1 MMNKSPPD
9 SPETEIMEIRRI
21 IRNRESTYGRVKVTT
36 ALVKWAGNWKLV
48 LARYAVLPSDD
59 LTEYAKSFDY
69 DDFHLHENTVTIEQ
83 FLSLLES
90 IEHDGTLR
98 VPGSEGVSVNGRI
111 QKWPNTNNHQPSS
124 ESAFNLDWPADS
136 YAFMA
141 MGEYQAQAPSGPF
154 AVINQP
160 LFDTGQAAMNFF
172 FEMQTGYFSYPG
184 AALIFL
190 PNYTARIREI
200 RLGPSSLVLRI
211 ETGKGVLA
219 TDLLAKIYLESQTRI
234 AQVETLFTGNEA
246 QVPFEYQPNLYLLYL
261 FSLRTGEVL
270 DYRRFGIGWGGS
282 SQDVFVESSPES
294 IEQLIRSGEN
304 KQVEFKQVIPK
315 NWSEFAETAV
325 SMSNG
330 NGGTILLGV
339 DDNGQVVGV
348 QDPKVSDS
356 IHDALRNLCEPAI
369 EPKIEMQILREKTIG
384 VIQIPE
390 GTAKPYILKD
400 KGVYVRF
407 GATDRLASREEIVN
421 LVEQKSRLQ

>member
-1 MMNKSPPD
+1 MMEKSPPN
-9 SPETEIMEIRRI
+9 STETEIEEIRRI
-21 IRNRESTYGRVKVTT
+21 IRSRESTYGRVKVTT
-36 ALVKWAGNWKLV
+36 ALAKWTGDWRLV
-48 LARYAVLPSDD
+48 LARYDVLPSDD
-59 LTEYAKSFDY
+59 LREYAKSFDY
-69 DDFHLHENTVTIEQ
+69 NEFRLRENTVTIAQ
-83 FLSLLES
+83 FFSLLEG
-90 IEHDGTLR
+90 IERDGILQI
-98 VPGSEGVSVNGRI
+98 PSSEGISVNGRI
-111 QKWPNTNNHQPSS
+111 QKWPNLNNHQPSR
-124 ESAFNLDWPADS
+124 EFAFNLDWPADS

-141 MGEYQAQAPSGPF
+141 TGGYQAQAPNGPF

-184 AALIFL
+184 GALIFL

-211 ETGKGVLA
+211 EIGKGVLA
-219 TDLLAKIYLESQTRI
+219 TDLLAKIYLESETRI
-234 AQVETLFTGNEA
+234 AQIEASFTGNET
-246 QVPFEYQPNLYLLYL
+246 QVQVENQPNLYLVYL
-261 FSLRTGEVL
+261 FSKKTDEVL
-270 DYRRFGIGWGGS
+270 DYRRFGVGWSGS
-282 SQDVFVESSPES
+282 SQDVLVESSPEN

-304 KQVEFKQVIPK
+304 KQVEFKLVVPK

-348 QDPKVSDS
+348 QDPRVSDS

-369 EPKIEMQILREKTIG
+369 EPKIEMQSLREKTIG
-384 VIQIPE
+384 MIQIAE
-390 GTAKPYILKD
+390 GKAKPYILKD

-407 GATDRLASREEIVN
+407 GATDRLASREEIIN
-421 LVEQKSRLQ
+421 LVGQKSRL